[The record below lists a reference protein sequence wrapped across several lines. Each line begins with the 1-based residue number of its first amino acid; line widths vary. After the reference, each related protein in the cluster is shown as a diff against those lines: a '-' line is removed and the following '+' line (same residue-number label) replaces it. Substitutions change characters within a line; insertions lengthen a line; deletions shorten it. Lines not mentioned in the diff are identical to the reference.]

1 VISNGELRKSGI
13 GLKTFYNPI
22 VSTVAKFPSAVAKVS
37 FSAQQ
42 VSKEM
47 QGVEITGVVM
57 WSVNRLDD
65 GPYRFYKYAGQDI
78 ETANDNLKLVS
89 ESIVRN
95 TVANHT
101 IAGRQERSGCAP
113 GLDN

>member
-1 VISNGELRKSGI
+1 
-13 GLKTFYNPI
+13 
-22 VSTVAKFPSAVAKVS
+22 VAKVS

-101 IAGRQERSGCAP
+101 IAGTHERSGCAP